1 MKGGGTS
8 EPSPCSKLSPRRTRN
23 KREKTYEVHRRQ
35 VKKMAA
41 PLAIFDDQGD
51 PHTPSTEEWPEFI
64 EFRGSS
70 ADDINSN
77 GNAFPVLSIKEEI
90 CPDNFNERTM
100 SIEDLVNNF
109 DDKLA
114 VCFRNYNLNTERIA
128 PVKIL
133 TQEEVMKNCKIWK
146 KVTDNMGQVMP
157 LDWKNSHTRKLHM
170 PTLNLCTKRNGD
182 NLDLPEDH
190 ELTQCFDMHSMVL
203 SSTPPEDQDPVITAD
218 RVIEEIDEIFQ
229 SQSDSSPDDQVD
241 EDSLSNIS
249 RELQAL
255 RDRSITTSSY
265 EESQL
270 AQGSPELKCMT
281 LSELNELLEDLEA
294 TIKEYSEALVT
305 ELALREDLCFE
316 KETKNQFISALVAV
330 QNKIKGF
337 KKQPP
342 SASGKKKN
350 KNGVEPGTYLTT
362 RIPYHKGSGPPDV
375 QTLQQVTKILRA
387 INEDSKD
394 VPDLLTNYILKV
406 LFKPEKDGDIP
417 LPLPMDMQVR

>member
-1 MKGGGTS
+1 
-8 EPSPCSKLSPRRTRN
+8 
-23 KREKTYEVHRRQ
+23 
-35 VKKMAA
+35 MAA
-41 PLAIFDDQGD
+41 PLAFFDDQGD
-51 PHTPSTEEWPEFI
+51 PHTPSNEEWPEFI
-64 EFRGSS
+64 EFRSS
-70 ADDINSN
+70 PADVLNSN
-77 GNAFPVLSIKEEI
+77 GNGDAFPVLSIKEEI

-170 PTLNLCTKRNGD
+170 PTLNLCTNQRNGD

-203 SSTPPEDQDPVITAD
+203 SSMPPEDQDPSVTAD
-218 RVIEEIDEIFQ
+218 RVIEEIDELF
-229 SQSDSSPDDQVD
+229 QSDSSPDDQVD

-255 RDRSITTSSY
+255 RERSITTSSY

-270 AQGSPELKCMT
+270 AQELKCMS

-294 TIKEYSEALVT
+294 TVKDYSEALVT
-305 ELALREDLCFE
+305 ELALREDLYFE

-330 QNKIKGF
+330 QNKVKGF
-337 KKQPP
+337 KKQPQT
-342 SASGKKKN
+342 ANKKKG
-350 KNGVEPGTYLTT
+350 KNSVEPGMYLTT
-362 RIPYHKGSGPPDV
+362 RIPYHKGSGTPDCNM
-375 QTLQQVTKILRA
+375 LQKVTKILRA
-387 INEDSKD
+387 INDDSKD

-417 LPLPMDMQVR
+417 LPLPMEMQVR